1 MQIQINGESRI
12 ISDGTKLDALLSDLD
27 ISTIGTAVELNREV
41 VLKRTYSETALSEGD
56 VIEIIRMVGGG

>member
-1 MQIQINGESRI
+1 G
-12 ISDGTKLDALLSDLD
+12 DLD

-41 VLKRTYSETALSEGD
+41 VPKRTYAETVLKDGD

>member
-1 MQIQINGESRI
+1 MEIQINGETRTVT
-12 ISDGTKLDALLSDLD
+12 DGVKLDALLSDLD

-41 VLKRTYSETALSEGD
+41 VPKRTYAETTLNEGD